1 MSNDIEVRIG
11 SRTSDLEAGM
21 GRATRVIADSMS
33 DIRRQLDGIGNMF
46 NSVIGLAGGAGLAML
61 GRQAVGVM
69 SNLEQLEIRLNSV
82 MGSAGKGE
90 EAFAWIKQFAKD
102 TPYQISE
109 VTQAFMLLKNMGIN
123 PMDGAL
129 KSIADRA
136 AQTGGGF
143 ETLHRITLALGQAWT
158 KGKLQG
164 EEAMQ
169 LSEAGV
175 PVWDHLAKILGKTT
189 EEIHELS
196 EKGRLGRDVI
206 KALISEIGKSADG
219 AAEAQMKSLG
229 GMWSNFIDNI
239 EGALNRLRKNGALDP
254 LKTMMSEM
262 NAEFEKLESNGTLA
276 RWSSELAESI
286 KAVGS
291 GMASAK
297 QFVSEYGDQIKFL
310 AGAYVT
316 LKAAQAGSNMVSQ
329 LTDEMRKRVATI
341 AASKEQATAD
351 LAAANASAQ
360 AAGLAIRRAEA
371 ERAVAIAALK
381 QASAQVE
388 VAQTA
393 MRAALAEENWALRT
407 RLVAEAETNL
417 AAALNARQA
426 ATTRAAT
433 AAEVLNKANV
443 TATTTAKAATVA
455 QVAFERATTFAGLAV
470 RGFGTVLNLLGG
482 WFGVAI
488 MACVALATHW
498 RDIGEAAGFA
508 AIRAENAAKR
518 IKDAAQEA
526 SAASIKQ
533 LKSER
538 DTARARMQAID
549 QQLDE
554 GGSWQYEGYG
564 KKSFRKFSEQDRR
577 NLMEKRETERGILIA
592 ADAAIPVAEK
602 TYQQSAYQPT
612 LDKYKGEDPEWRK
625 QQEEK
630 KADSTTGGP
639 PKLLDE
645 KEKKKRKPKE
655 ESRLSEWNNEL
666 DSKRLDAEM
675 SGNKLSAQAE
685 ADFWQQKLALTKAG
699 SKEREQVVRQ
709 HTHALLAIQREG
721 DRNAKEL
728 EQAQMDARRQA
739 QDTALQIDEAAYQRE
754 AEMLGLSAQEQESTL
769 IAFEQRRLEIKQSF
783 LDQRI
788 AALERDPDHNIA
800 ELYRLQQEREQAEIQ
815 HQARLAEIRGASAKP
830 GYDRWQ
836 GAEDDTS
843 SMYEDGLQ
851 RMLQGTLSF
860 KQAIQGVWAEIGR
873 IMVQNLVLRPAA
885 ELAGKYTRE
894 IAQESAH
901 HAALFAIRQGWLSRE
916 LAVKLGLLK
925 ADAAATATGETVKTG
940 AVAAGEA
947 ARTGATA
954 TGTLAR
960 LGLKAMEAVKSIML
974 SAWEAMASAFK
985 AIVGIPFVGP
995 ALAVGAGAAAFAAVS
1010 GIASR
1015 VKSARGGYSI
1025 PRGVNP
1031 MTQLHEEEMVLPKP
1045 YAEVI
1050 REMAEGKGGGEQGQ
1064 GGATAPAPSLP
1075 PIQLTGISTEEFFIT
1090 SRRDL
1095 IKALKAARRDFVG
1108 GF

>member
-1 MSNDIEVRIG
+1 MTDIKRQFDG
-11 SRTSDLEAGM
+11 FS
-21 GRATRVIADSMS
+21 SMMTG
-33 DIRRQLDGIGNMF
+33 LK
-46 NSVIGLAGGAGLAML
+46 SVLGGLALSAL
-61 GRQAVGVM
+61 GKQAIDVM
-69 SNLEQLEIRLNSV
+69 SSFEQLEIRLNSV
-82 MGSAGKGE
+82 MGSATKGQ

-102 TPYQISE
+102 TPFEVDQ
-109 VTQAFMLLKNMGIN
+109 VTQSFMLLKNMGID
-123 PMDGAL
+123 PMGGAM

-143 ETLHRITLALGQAWT
+143 ETLQRISLALGQAWT
-158 KGKLQG
+158 KSKLQG

-169 LSEAGV
+169 LLEAGV
-175 PVWDHLAKILGKTT
+175 PVWDMLSKVLGKTT
-189 EEIHELS
+189 AEVQELS
-196 EKGRLGRDVI
+196 SKGRLGRDVL
-206 KALISEIGKSADG
+206 KALIDEMGRSSAG
-219 AAEAQMKSLG
+219 AAEAQMKSLAGQISNLADNAKGAADELRRAG
-229 GMWSNFIDNI
+229 GLDPFKEAIS
-239 EGALNRLRKNGALDP
+239 GLNTEFDRLEKNGTINRWAHGIADAMREIASNTREALDAVSDAANRIAGDIG
-254 LKTMMSEM
+254 KATDAVAKDVDGVSVVTQTMATIITE
-262 NAEFEKLESNGTLA
+262 
-276 RWSSELAESI
+276 
-286 KAVGS
+286 
-291 GMASAK
+291 ASY
-297 QFVSEYGDQIKFL
+297 FVQTAWASL
-310 AGAYVT
+310 AGAVRD
-316 LKAAQAGSNMVSQ
+316 V
-329 LTDEMRKRVATI
+329 
-341 AASKEQATAD
+341 
-351 LAAANASAQ
+351 
-360 AAGLAIRRAEA
+360 
-371 ERAVAIAALK
+371 RAVIVTAWESITLAVKTAREFI
-381 QASAQVE
+381 SGHIE
-388 VAQTA
+388 VLVGWFRILGNVAGA
-393 MRAALAEENWALRT
+393 VLRGDFSG
-407 RLVAEAETNL
+407 
-417 AAALNARQA
+417 
-426 ATTRAAT
+426 AAT
-433 AAEVLNKANV
+433 AWDSGLKQIQSIVANRTANIAKQAKDAQKSVADVWKNSGMMTSGTELNQIQKQRDQRIQRIFAP
-443 TATTTAKAATVA
+443 TASYSNEGRIPPA
-455 QVAFERATTFAGLAV
+455 
-470 RGFGTVLNLLGG
+470 
-482 WFGVAI
+482 
-488 MACVALATHW
+488 
-498 RDIGEAAGFA
+498 EAA
-508 AIRAENAAKR
+508 K
-518 IKDAAQEA
+518 
-526 SAASIKQ
+526 
-533 LKSER
+533 
-538 DTARARMQAID
+538 
-549 QQLDE
+549 
-554 GGSWQYEGYG
+554 
-564 KKSFRKFSEQDRR
+564 
-577 NLMEKRETERGILIA
+577 
-592 ADAAIPVAEK
+592 PK
-602 TYQQSAYQPT
+602 TTPT
-612 LDKYKGEDPEWRK
+612 K
-625 QQEEK
+625 
-630 KADSTTGGP
+630 P

-675 SGNKLSAQAE
+675 AGNKLSAQAE
-685 ADFWQQKLALTKAG
+685 ADFWQQKLALTKAN

-754 AEMLGLSAQEQESTL
+754 AEMLGLSADEQEATL

-800 ELYRLQQEREQAEIQ
+800 EVYRLQQEREQAEIQ

-901 HAALFAIRQGWLSRE
+901 HAALFAIEQGWLTKK
-916 LAVKLGLLK
+916 LAIKLGLIK

-985 AIVGIPFVGP
+985 AIVGIPYVGP
-995 ALAVGAGAAAFAAVS
+995 VLAVGAGAAAFAAVS

-1031 MTQLHEEEMVLPKP
+1031 MTQLHEEEMVLPRGE
-1045 YAEVI
+1045 AAVI
-1050 REMAEGKGGGEQGQ
+1050 RGLAGRGGGAGSGEE
-1064 GGATAPAPSLP
+1064 PASPSSVF
-1075 PIQLTGISTEEFFIT
+1075 QVTYNDHSGKLTQQDIDDNARKIM
-1090 SRRDL
+1090 R
-1095 IKALKAARRDFVG
+1095 ALEKQHRNFARSKP
-1108 GF
+1108 

>member
-33 DIRRQLDGIGNMF
+33 DIRRQINGIGNMF
-46 NSVIGLAGGAGLAML
+46 NSVIGMAGGAGLAML
-61 GRQAVGVM
+61 GKQAIGVM
-69 SNLEQLEIRLNSV
+69 SNFEQLEIRLNSV
-82 MGSAGKGE
+82 MGSAGKGQ
-90 EAFAWIKQFAKD
+90 EAFAWIQQFAKD
-102 TPYQISE
+102 TPYQVNE
-109 VTQAFMLLKNMGIN
+109 VTQSFMLLKNMGID
-123 PMDGAL
+123 PMGGAM

-143 ETLHRITLALGQAWT
+143 ETLQRISLGLGQAWT

-169 LSEAGV
+169 LLEAGV
-175 PVWDHLAKILGKTT
+175 PVWDMLSKVLGKTT
-189 EEIHELS
+189 AEVQELS
-196 EKGRLGRDVI
+196 SKGRLGRDVL
-206 KALISEIGKSADG
+206 KALIDEMGRSSEG

-329 LTDEMRKRVATI
+329 LTDEMRARVAGM
-341 AASKEQATAD
+341 AAAKEKAAAD

-360 AAGLAIRRAEA
+360 AAGLALRRAEA

-407 RLVAEAETNL
+407 RLVVEAETNL

-630 KADSTTGGP
+630 KADSTASGP

-685 ADFWQQKLALTKAG
+685 ADFWQQKLALTKAN

-721 DRNAKEL
+721 DSNAKEL
-728 EQAQMDARRQA
+728 EQAKIDARRQA
-739 QDTALQIDEAAYQRE
+739 KDTALQIDEAAYQRE
-754 AEMLGLSAQEQESTL
+754 AEMLGLSTKDQESTL
-769 IAFEQRRLEIKQSF
+769 IAFEQRRRDIKQAY
-783 LDQRI
+783 LDERI
-788 AALERDPDHNIA
+788 AELQNDPDHNIA
-800 ELYRLQQEREQAEIQ
+800 EVYRLQQERVQAEIQ
-815 HQARLAEIRGASAKP
+815 YQAKLASIRFQTK
-830 GYDRWQ
+830 Q
-836 GAEDDTS
+836 E
-843 SMYEDGLQ
+843 SMQAWDGLNDRLSGLWDQ
-851 RMLQGTLSF
+851 GLQAMMNGTLTWRNAMKAVFSDLSMHF
-860 KQAIQGVWAEIGR
+860 AKTLVAEPMAKWLAMEAKKLAMSLGF
-873 IMVQNLVLRPAA
+873 MNAETAA
-885 ELAGKYTRE
+885 ST
-894 IAQESAH
+894 
-901 HAALFAIRQGWLSRE
+901 
-916 LAVKLGLLK
+916 
-925 ADAAATATGETVKTG
+925 AAATTRTAVTAVAGTAQISTNA
-940 AVAAGEA
+940 AVAASGA
-947 ARTGATA
+947 A
-954 TGTLAR
+954 
-960 LGLKAMEAVKSIML
+960 
-974 SAWEAMASAFK
+974 ASQAP
-985 AIVGIPFVGP
+985 IPFVGP
-995 ALAVGAGAAAFAAVS
+995 GLAVAAAAAMMAMVMGMKGS
-1010 GIASR
+1010 

-1031 MTQLHEEEMVLPKP
+1031 ITQLHEEEMVLPKP

>member
-11 SRTSDLEAGM
+11 APTGDLEAGM

-46 NSVIGLAGGAGLAML
+46 NSIIGLAGGAGLAML

-69 SNLEQLEIRLNSV
+69 SNFEQLEIRLNSV
-82 MGSAGKGE
+82 MGSAGKGQ
-90 EAFAWIKQFAKD
+90 EAFAWIQQFAKD
-102 TPYQISE
+102 TPYQVNE
-109 VTQAFMLLKNMGIN
+109 VTQSFMLLKNMGID
-123 PMDGAL
+123 PMGGAM

-143 ETLHRITLALGQAWT
+143 ETLQRISLGLGQAWT

-169 LSEAGV
+169 LLEAGV
-175 PVWDHLAKILGKTT
+175 PVWDMLSKVLGKTT
-189 EEIHELS
+189 AEVQELS
-196 EKGRLGRDVI
+196 SKGRLGRDVL
-206 KALISEIGKSADG
+206 KALIDEMGRSSEG

-239 EGALNRLRKNGALDP
+239 EGALNRLRKDGALDP
-254 LKTMMSEM
+254 LKSMMSEM

-286 KAVGS
+286 KAVGN

-329 LTDEMRKRVATI
+329 LTDEMRARVAGM
-341 AASKEQATAD
+341 AAAKEKAAAD
-351 LAAANASAQ
+351 LAAANASSVAAKQALLLAESENTAARAELQRATAQ
-360 AAGLAIRRAEA
+360 AESWQ
-371 ERAVAIAALK
+371 AALR
-381 QASAQVE
+381 SAKAETDLAVRTQLTAR
-388 VAQTA
+388 AQTELT
-393 MRAALAEENWALRT
+393 AALAARNAA
-407 RLVAEAETNL
+407 VA
-417 AAALNARQA
+417 
-426 ATTRAAT
+426 RAAT
-433 AAEVLNKANV
+433 ATEALGRAN
-443 TATTTAKAATVA
+443 TAATASTKAATVA
-455 QVAFERATTFAGLAV
+455 QVAFERATTVAGLAA
-470 RGFGTVLNLLGG
+470 RGFSTVMTALGG
-482 WFGVAI
+482 PVGIAI
-488 MACVALATHW
+488 MALVALVTHW
-498 RDIGEAAGFA
+498 DDVAAAAG
-508 AIRAENAAKR
+508 NAAAKSR
-518 IKDAAQEA
+518 KAADD
-526 SAASIKQ
+526 IKQ
-533 LKSER
+533 ALSDVDVSRMRQGLKEATDEYNRLKLKRQTSGGNLTVDQRALGAAE
-538 DTARARMQAID
+538 DEARGRMLLYQKGLDDVQKTQA
-549 QQLDE
+549 Q
-554 GGSWQYEGYG
+554 
-564 KKSFRKFSEQDRR
+564 
-577 NLMEKRETERGILIA
+577 N
-592 ADAAIPVAEK
+592 
-602 TYQQSAYQPT
+602 AYQPI

-675 SGNKLSAQAE
+675 AGSKLSAQAE

-754 AEMLGLSAQEQESTL
+754 AEMLGLSAKDQESTL

-800 ELYRLQQEREQAEIQ
+800 EVYRLQQEREQAEIQ
-815 HQARLAEIRGASAKP
+815 HQAKLASIRFQTK
-830 GYDRWQ
+830 Q
-836 GAEDDTS
+836 E
-843 SMYEDGLQ
+843 SMQAWDGLNDRLSGLWDQ
-851 RMLQGTLSF
+851 GLQAMMNGTLTWRNAMKAVFSDLSMHF
-860 KQAIQGVWAEIGR
+860 AKTLVAEPMAKWLAMEAKKLAMSLGF
-873 IMVQNLVLRPAA
+873 MNA
-885 ELAGKYTRE
+885 ET
-894 IAQESAH
+894 
-901 HAALFAIRQGWLSRE
+901 
-916 LAVKLGLLK
+916 
-925 ADAAATATGETVKTG
+925 AAATAAATTRTAVTAVAGTAQISTNA
-940 AVAAGEA
+940 AVAASGA
-947 ARTGATA
+947 A
-954 TGTLAR
+954 
-960 LGLKAMEAVKSIML
+960 
-974 SAWEAMASAFK
+974 ASQAP
-985 AIVGIPFVGP
+985 IPFVGP
-995 ALAVGAGAAAFAAVS
+995 GLAVAAAAAMMAMVMGMKGS
-1010 GIASR
+1010 

-1031 MTQLHEEEMVLPKP
+1031 MTQLHEEEMVLPRGE
-1045 YAEVI
+1045 AAVI
-1050 REMAEGKGGGEQGQ
+1050 RAMANGQ
-1064 GGATAPAPSLP
+1064 NGGASSDVPVAAGGDQFHFNVSALDARSVERFFRDHGQSLV
-1075 PIQLTGISTEEFFIT
+1075 
-1090 SRRDL
+1090 
-1095 IKALKAARRDFVG
+1095 KALKEQGRNFAG
-1108 GF
+1108 TKK

>member
-11 SRTSDLEAGM
+11 APTGDLEAGM

-46 NSVIGLAGGAGLAML
+46 NSIIGLAGGAGLAML

-69 SNLEQLEIRLNSV
+69 SNFEQLEIRLNSV
-82 MGSAGKGE
+82 MGSAGKGQ
-90 EAFAWIKQFAKD
+90 EAFAWIQQFAKD
-102 TPYQISE
+102 TPYQVNE
-109 VTQAFMLLKNMGIN
+109 VTQSFMLLKNMGID
-123 PMDGAL
+123 PMGGAM

-143 ETLHRITLALGQAWT
+143 ETLQRISLGLGQAWT

-169 LSEAGV
+169 LLEAGV
-175 PVWDHLAKILGKTT
+175 PVWDMLSKVLGKTT
-189 EEIHELS
+189 AEVQELS
-196 EKGRLGRDVI
+196 SKGRLGRDVL
-206 KALISEIGKSADG
+206 KALIDEMGRSSEG

-239 EGALNRLRKNGALDP
+239 EGALNRLRKDGALDP
-254 LKTMMSEM
+254 LKTLMSEM

-329 LTDEMRKRVATI
+329 LTDEMRARVAGM
-341 AASKEQATAD
+341 AAAKEKAAAD
-351 LAAANASAQ
+351 LAAANASSIAAKQALLLAESENTAARAELQRASVQVESWQAALRSAKAETDLAARTRLTAQ
-360 AAGLAIRRAEA
+360 A
-371 ERAVAIAALK
+371 
-381 QASAQVE
+381 
-388 VAQTA
+388 QTELT
-393 MRAALAEENWALRT
+393 AALAARNAA
-407 RLVAEAETNL
+407 VA
-417 AAALNARQA
+417 
-426 ATTRAAT
+426 RAAT
-433 AAEVLNKANV
+433 ATEALGRAN
-443 TATTTAKAATVA
+443 TAATASTKAATVA
-455 QVAFERATTFAGLAV
+455 QVAFERATTVAGLAA
-470 RGFGTVLNLLGG
+470 RGFSTVMSMLGG
-482 WFGVAI
+482 PVGIAI
-488 MACVALATHW
+488 MALVALVTHW
-498 RDIGEAAGFA
+498 DDVAAAAG
-508 AIRAENAAKR
+508 NAAAKSR
-518 IKDAAQEA
+518 KAADD
-526 SAASIKQ
+526 IKQ
-533 LKSER
+533 ALSDVDVSRMRQGLKEATDEYNRLKLKRQTSGGNLTVDQRALGAAE
-538 DTARARMQAID
+538 DEARGRMLLYQKGLDDVQKTQA
-549 QQLDE
+549 Q
-554 GGSWQYEGYG
+554 
-564 KKSFRKFSEQDRR
+564 
-577 NLMEKRETERGILIA
+577 N
-592 ADAAIPVAEK
+592 
-602 TYQQSAYQPT
+602 AYQPI

-630 KADSTTGGP
+630 KGDSTAGGP

-754 AEMLGLSAQEQESTL
+754 AEMLGLSAQEQESAL

-800 ELYRLQQEREQAEIQ
+800 EVYRLHQEREQAETL
-815 HQARLAEIRGASAKP
+815 HQAKLAQIRHQSQQQTLQVWSGLTDRLSGLWDMGLQAMMNGTLTWRNALRTVWA
-830 GYDRWQ
+830 DL
-836 GAEDDTS
+836 
-843 SMYEDGLQ
+843 SMYFVKQLITEPLAQWLAMQVKKLALSMGFL
-851 RMLQGTLSF
+851 GT
-860 KQAIQGVWAEIGR
+860 ET
-873 IMVQNLVLRPAA
+873 AA
-885 ELAGKYTRE
+885 N
-894 IAQESAH
+894 ESA
-901 HAALFAIRQGWLSRE
+901 ASTRAGFSAMGANAQIT
-916 LAVKLGLLK
+916 AN
-925 ADAAATATGETVKTG
+925 AAAAASG
-940 AVAAGEA
+940 AAASQA
-947 ARTGATA
+947 P
-954 TGTLAR
+954 
-960 LGLKAMEAVKSIML
+960 
-974 SAWEAMASAFK
+974 
-985 AIVGIPFVGP
+985 IPFVGP
-995 ALAVGAGAAAFAAVS
+995 GLAVAAAAAMMAMVMGMKGS
-1010 GIASR
+1010 

-1031 MTQLHEEEMVLPKP
+1031 MTQLHEEEMVLPRGE
-1045 YAEVI
+1045 AAVI
-1050 REMAEGKGGGEQGQ
+1050 RGLANGQNGGSSSD
-1064 GGATAPAPSLP
+1064 TPAPTGGDQFHFNVSALDSRSVERFFRDHGQSLV
-1075 PIQLTGISTEEFFIT
+1075 
-1090 SRRDL
+1090 
-1095 IKALKAARRDFVG
+1095 KALKEQGRNFAG
-1108 GF
+1108 TKK

>member
-69 SNLEQLEIRLNSV
+69 SNFEQLEIRLNSV
-82 MGSAGKGE
+82 MGSVGKGQ
-90 EAFAWIKQFAKD
+90 EAFAWIQQFAKD
-102 TPYQISE
+102 TPYQVNE
-109 VTQAFMLLKNMGIN
+109 VTQSFMLLKNMGID
-123 PMDGAL
+123 PMGGAM

-143 ETLHRITLALGQAWT
+143 ETLQRISLGLGQAWT

-169 LSEAGV
+169 LLEAGV
-175 PVWDHLAKILGKTT
+175 PVWDMLSKVLGKTT
-189 EEIHELS
+189 AEVQELS
-196 EKGRLGRDVI
+196 SKGRLGRDVL
-206 KALISEIGKSADG
+206 KALIDEMGRSSEG

-239 EGALNRLRKNGALDP
+239 EGALNRLRKDGALDP

-329 LTDEMRKRVATI
+329 LTDEMRARVAGM
-341 AASKEQATAD
+341 AAAKEKAAAD
-351 LAAANASAQ
+351 LAAANASSIAAKQTLLLAESENTAARAELQRAAVQVESWQAALRSAKAETDLAARTQLTAQ
-360 AAGLAIRRAEA
+360 A
-371 ERAVAIAALK
+371 
-381 QASAQVE
+381 
-388 VAQTA
+388 QTELT
-393 MRAALAEENWALRT
+393 AALAARNTA
-407 RLVAEAETNL
+407 VA
-417 AAALNARQA
+417 
-426 ATTRAAT
+426 RAAT
-433 AAEVLNKANV
+433 ATEALGRAN
-443 TATTTAKAATVA
+443 TAATASTKAATVA
-455 QVAFERATTFAGLAV
+455 QVAFERATTVAGLAA
-470 RGFGTVLNLLGG
+470 RGFSTVMTALGG
-482 WFGVAI
+482 PVGIAI
-488 MACVALATHW
+488 MALVALVTHW
-498 RDIGEAAGFA
+498 DDVAAAAG
-508 AIRAENAAKR
+508 NAAAKSR
-518 IKDAAQEA
+518 KAADD
-526 SAASIKQ
+526 IKQ
-533 LKSER
+533 ALSDVDVSRMRQGLKEATDEFNRLKLKRQTSGGNLTVDQRALGAAE
-538 DTARARMQAID
+538 DEARGRMLLYQKGLDDVQKTQA
-549 QQLDE
+549 Q
-554 GGSWQYEGYG
+554 
-564 KKSFRKFSEQDRR
+564 
-577 NLMEKRETERGILIA
+577 N
-592 ADAAIPVAEK
+592 
-602 TYQQSAYQPT
+602 AYQPI

-630 KADSTTGGP
+630 KGDSTSGGP

-645 KEKKKRKPKE
+645 KEKKKHKPKE

-675 SGNKLSAQAE
+675 AGSKLSAQAE

-754 AEMLGLSAQEQESTL
+754 VEMLGLSADEQEATL

-800 ELYRLQQEREQAEIQ
+800 EVYRLQQEREQAEVQ

-901 HAALFAIRQGWLSRE
+901 HAALFAIEQGWLTKK
-916 LAVKLGLLK
+916 LAIKLGLIK

-985 AIVGIPFVGP
+985 AIVGIPYVGP
-995 ALAVGAGAAAFAAVS
+995 VLAVGAGAAAFAAVS

-1064 GGATAPAPSLP
+1064 GGAAAPAPSLP
-1075 PIQLTGISTEEFFIT
+1075 PIQLTGVSAGEFFVA
-1090 SRRDL
+1090 SRKDL
-1095 IKALKAARRDFVG
+1095 LKVLKAAKRDFAG